1 MPLTFGHQCHNAQVP
16 TCQLCGCQ
24 GHEALK
30 CWYRWNFSYLAQ
42 EELPQA
48 LATLTVNEEADANI
62 YMDTGASA
70 HITNNLG
77 TLTNLIP
84 YDGYDKVIVGDG
96 SKLHISHI
104 GDCLDYKNIRLNN
117 VLMAPDIKKNL
128 ISVSQLAKD
137 NSCICEFTDSDF
149 VIKDLETGK
158 VLATGSKKGDLMLL
172 IKMQS

>member
-30 CWYRWNFSYLAQ
+30 CWYRWDFSYLAQ

-77 TLTNLIP
+77 TLTNLIC

-117 VLMAPDIKKNL
+117 VFMA
-128 ISVSQLAKD
+128 
-137 NSCICEFTDSDF
+137 SCICEFTDSDF

-172 IKMQS
+172 MKMQS